1 MRRKIP
7 GSDLLIAFETAARH
21 QSFTR
26 AAEEL
31 SLTQSAVCRQILAL
45 EDMLGV
51 QLFNRVKKRVSL
63 SEAGQLYARQVREN
77 LKRIEHDTLS
87 LMAHRGMG
95 GVVELAVIPTFAT
108 RWLIPRL
115 ADFKARYPGITL
127 DLTTRADPFLFHDTP
142 FDAAIHFGDPVWP
155 GAVIEYLFGEKI
167 VPVCHPSLIGKTRA
181 ESQYAPDAPDAP
193 VAPVAP
199 AALERLPLLHQSS
212 RPDAWRQWFEIAG
225 LSNVNAMGGSRY
237 ELFSMLVEAAKAGLG
252 VALVPRFFVVNEVAA
267 GELIIPC
274 AQILENPRSYYL
286 VYPEDRAESAPLQIF
301 CEWLRGQAAVYR
313 EQAGWGAGAAA
324 ATTANASERAV
335 AAPAEPVR
343 DRADIP
349 G

>member
-7 GSDLLIAFETAARH
+7 GTELLIAFETAARH

-45 EDMLGV
+45 EDSLGV

-115 ADFKARYPGITL
+115 SSFNTQHPGVTL
-127 DLTTRADPFLFHDTP
+127 DLTTRAEPFLFNDTP

-155 GAVIEYLFGEKI
+155 GAVTEYLFGEKI
-167 VPVCHPSLIGKTRA
+167 VPVCNPALIKQTLPVEPA
-181 ESQYAPDAPDAP
+181 E
-193 VAPVAP
+193 
-199 AALERLPLLHQSS
+199 LEKLPLLHQSS

-225 LSNVNAMGGSRY
+225 LANVNAMGGSRY

-252 VALVPRFFVVNEVAA
+252 VALVPRFFVLKEVAA
-267 GELIIPC
+267 GELVIPC
-274 AQILENPRSYYL
+274 TQILQNPRSYYL
-286 VYPEDRAESAPLQIF
+286 VYPEDRLESAPLRIF
-301 CEWLRGQAAVYR
+301 CEWLREQASLYR
-313 EQAGWGAGAAA
+313 EE
-324 ATTANASERAV
+324 TY
-335 AAPAEPVR
+335 
-343 DRADIP
+343 
-349 G
+349 